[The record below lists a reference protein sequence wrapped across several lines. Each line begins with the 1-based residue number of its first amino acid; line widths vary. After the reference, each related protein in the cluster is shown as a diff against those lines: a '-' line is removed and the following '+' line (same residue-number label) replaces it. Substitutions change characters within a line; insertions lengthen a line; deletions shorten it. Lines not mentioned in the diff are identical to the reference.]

1 MIHPINVLR
10 FKEKEKYKKLKS
22 NAIITY
28 SRDQIK
34 NTWDHV
40 VDMYLLI
47 HHRSSINLLHH
58 VVNYLHKYT
67 QAIHIFISR
76 YVRIN
81 FDSALIMLKCDEK
94 NNINIHRVNLSICIF
109 TITRFEW
116 INRPL
121 LNHNSYP
128 SRSLNTSRGIVGVPF
143 VKLPRYV
150 ARVYIYI
157 YTIYLANIGHG
168 YIMNLSR
175 VLGKHPT
182 GVTRLPEGFNTADEH
197 ANVLPRNIRFP
208 LSAIFMD
215 FVRQKEKKKG
225 GGGERRKRENISFDT
240 VSKRF
245 SFISS
250 PWKFHRATAT
260 LAHNIYGKLTSE
272 TI

>member
-94 NNINIHRVNLSICIF
+94 NNINIHRVNL
-109 TITRFEW
+109 
-116 INRPL
+116 L
-121 LNHNSYP
+121 
-128 SRSLNTSRGIVGVPF
+128 
-143 VKLPRYV
+143 
-150 ARVYIYI
+150 RVYLHIYDNAI
-157 YTIYLANIGHG
+157 R
-168 YIMNLSR
+168 MN
-175 VLGKHPT
+175 
-182 GVTRLPEGFNTADEH
+182 
-197 ANVLPRNIRFP
+197 
-208 LSAIFMD
+208 
-215 FVRQKEKKKG
+215 
-225 GGGERRKRENISFDT
+225 
-240 VSKRF
+240 
-245 SFISS
+245 
-250 PWKFHRATAT
+250 
-260 LAHNIYGKLTSE
+260 
-272 TI
+272 